1 MMDKEAQDL
10 MKSYDVVVRGLNDTL
25 FLARAAS
32 IAGVISAV
40 QTVHVEHL
48 KRAFTALELQK
59 PEKDRTTFPRYL
71 RSLADAYERADA
83 EKPVTPTA

>member
-1 MMDKEAQDL
+1 MMDKEVQDL
-10 MKSYDVVVRGLNDTL
+10 MKSYDGVVRGINDSL

-59 PEKDRTTFPRYL
+59 PEKERITFSQYL
-71 RSLADAYERADA
+71 RSLAAAYEKADA
-83 EKPVTPTA
+83 EKLVMPET